1 MQIQNSNQNIMNIE
15 QLKKVM
21 KYHLANFNDEG
32 VEINDNTIH
41 NTVLS
46 ATDGYGNAN
55 SKYIYRAVIRWT
67 LKKNGHEDKPWP
79 SDWFVK
85 SVAYLAG
92 KII

>member
-1 MQIQNSNQNIMNIE
+1 MTQE

-21 KYHLANFNDEG
+21 KYHLSNFNDER
-32 VEINDNTIH
+32 VEINDQTVH

-46 ATDGYGNAN
+46 DSDGFGNAN

-67 LKKNGHEDKPWP
+67 MKRNGHTDKPWP
-79 SDWFVK
+79 SDWFDNNVT
-85 SVAYLAG
+85 YLAS